1 MVSGLQVPQIA
12 VAGKANARSV
22 SGELIVAHVNVVAGL
37 VIDVIDLVAVPAV
50 VSEVGV
56 PGVPVLVQEINFF
69 TAGLKV
75 AKHLG
80 TYVGGR
86 VAGENNV
93 VSVPFVVQPRAG
105 GEGVVGNAVHGGG
118 DNQALDGLAAIA
130 GLDADGRQAVW
141 HTQGVEIRIAVEGP
155 RADAGDA
162 LLDPDLLDLL
172 PVTVPGRVGL
182 SKIVHGAE
190 AGDMENALGLIE
202 GPAQAGAGAG
212 MDRQLGLLT
221 DDGNAVP
228 ESVTV
233 EVPGGQVF
241 VGNFDVELLG
251 AAIKDF
257 FANGFRGRA
266 QGDELGQS
274 GTAAE
279 GVVANLQQAVRQTEL
294 RQARA
299 FSEGGSRD
307 GLGPVGDGIG
317 AGLRGKAEDQRLP
330 VGGKED
336 AVVQDEVL
344 RPAQSQILQGG
355 VAVNRAIADALHR
368 AGDAQAGEAWQ
379 RAEAV
384 AANAR
389 HALPDQ
395 DGADLVVIVGPGRRL
410 LVKIVRRADAPD
422 RQQAGLLV
430 KAPEQ
435 GVAAAGIR
443 QVYGVCFSDADDG
456 SALPL
461 GDAWGVP
468 AGLMVHQAQDQEL
481 VGAAQE
487 DILAHHGGQ
496 LAVYD
501 DGIQRYAI
509 QEDGIAQLAG
519 SSHEEGDFQL
529 LAVRE
534 GVVADAAQA
543 HGGIEHLQIGG
554 AREGKGTDPHSA
566 VGHLAVR
573 RFCVGPADQLR
584 LAVPVE
590 DAVHVAEADVPFLH
604 LDVRQGVAVDEGGA
618 VYLVQGRGQGDLS
631 ERGAVLEGEA
641 ADPGHARAQAQVLQI
656 EKLCKNVVAHG
667 GHAVL
672 HHHVADPGPNLG
684 PGLIVGGGEVVHG
697 PEAANGQGFAVGVKI
712 ERDVRAAFTLYGIQP
727 NLDGVVLPGGFPV
740 GGPLA
745 SVIGGIVDHEIGG
758 TVAKHSAAEGGGRR
772 AAEAGE
778 VQIGTVLEYVAV
790 HRGQTLRQI
799 HLRQRGA
806 VVERTG

>member
-241 VGNFDVELLG
+241 VGNFDEELLG

-257 FANGFRGRA
+257 FAHGFRGRA

-279 GVVANLQQAVRQTEL
+279 GVVTNLHQSIRQTEL

-299 FSEGGSRD
+299 AGKGDGRD
-307 GLGPVGDGIG
+307 VQGPVGNGVG
-317 AGLRGKAEDQRLP
+317 PGLCGQAEDQSLP

-336 AVVQDEVL
+336 AVGQDEVL
-344 RPAQSQILQGG
+344 RPAQGQGLQPGVAVDGVIADAFQGTGQRQGSQILQIAEG
-355 VAVNRAIADALHR
+355 VVCQGACAF
-368 AGDAQAGEAWQ
+368 
-379 RAEAV
+379 
-384 AANAR
+384 
-389 HALPDQ
+389 PDQ
-395 DGADLVVIVGPGRRL
+395 DGGDLLTVVRPGERVVLVIVHRP
-410 LVKIVRRADAPD
+410 DAPD
-422 RQQAGLLV
+422 RQQAGVLV
-430 KAPEQ
+430 EVPEQ
-435 GVAAAGIR
+435 GVAAAA
-443 QVYGVCFSDADDG
+443 VVGVGLPEADDG
-456 SALPL
+456 AALPL
-461 GDAWGVP
+461 GDAGGVP
-468 AGLMVHQAQDQEL
+468 AGLVLHYAQDQQIG
-481 VGAAQE
+481 GAVRE
-487 DILAHHGGQ
+487 DLLAHHGGQ
-496 LAVYD
+496 LAVHD
-501 DGIQRYAI
+501 NHIQRRAAG
-509 QEDGIAQLAG
+509 EDEIAQLAG
-519 SSHEEGDFQL
+519 RAHNQRGIQR

-534 GVVADAAQA
+534 GIVADAGQV
-543 HGGIEHLQIGG
+543 HRGNELFQVGG

-566 VGHLAVR
+566 VGHLAVG

-584 LAVPVE
+584 TAVPVE

-618 VYLVQGRGQGDLS
+618 VHLVQGRGQGDLLQ
-631 ERGAVLEGEA
+631 RGAAREGEA

-806 VVERTG
+806 VVERAG